1 MSEWQA
7 VCAEQQLAEGEFQVV
22 WEGDTAIAVYRT
34 SEGWFAVEDV
44 CTHDGAELAGGAVLG
59 CVVEC
64 PRHGA
69 RFDLRTGE
77 ALCAPAYE
85 PIHVF
90 PIKIENG
97 VSTCGMI
104 ARTEATRSVNA
115 RSASSRAKQGCAFG
129 PKQGQQGQQGIARIN
144 NAQPRPPVQPYHP
157 E

>member
-44 CTHDGAELAGGAVLG
+44 CTHDGAELAGGAVQG

-69 RFDLRTGE
+69 RFDLRTGA

-97 VSTCGMI
+97 VVYV
-104 ARTEATRSVNA
+104 RDDRED
-115 RSASSRAKQGCAFG
+115 
-129 PKQGQQGQQGIARIN
+129 
-144 NAQPRPPVQPYHP
+144 
-157 E
+157 